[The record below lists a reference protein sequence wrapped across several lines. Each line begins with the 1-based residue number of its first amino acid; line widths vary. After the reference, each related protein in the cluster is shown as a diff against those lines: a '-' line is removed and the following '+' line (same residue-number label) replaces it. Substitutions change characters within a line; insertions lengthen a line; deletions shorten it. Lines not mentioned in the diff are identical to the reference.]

1 MAVSLIPSTIPGVCR
16 SPRKTHPGIHTILG
30 ADERAKPTSMHI
42 LAAHSSAY
50 QPAIYGNCV
59 HTQYAALAERH
70 ICDRTYI
77 GFDKRAFRTLTRPVL
92 KNFYQR
98 MGGSVL
104 KYSLES
110 IVNGYSGGKRAV
122 YERAR
127 LDVTRKRFDPRWAQV
142 KMFVKPDK
150 IPAGEIMEK
159 APRAIQFRSPQFNLL
174 MATYLKPLE
183 KMVYELTSPAGFR
196 VFAKGRNLQ
205 ERAADIIA
213 AYDSIPNCV
222 VIEADHKKFDSCVT
236 VEHLKFLH
244 SIYLKF
250 HRNSYFL
257 KFLLN
262 HQLYNK
268 GRSPYLR
275 YKVKGTRMSGDFD
288 TALGNSLLN
297 YFVLAAAL
305 TNVGVERYELY
316 IDGDDSL
323 IFLSKGDVEK
333 FSKVNFAQLGF
344 ETEWQVKNLITAEF
358 CKAHVIRCDPPVL
371 ARHPHRVMAH
381 LQVCLKE
388 YGPSTWPE
396 LFQGKLVCE
405 YWANQGIP
413 YVAHYITTLLD
424 RRLPFKIPVEDL
436 RRWSMVCSHAKGRV
450 TQQAYFD
457 MIEAFDFGHEQGYL
471 LKTPVASA
479 YCESG
484 PAGKHS
490 KTSKKKRM
498 RYVWSAKSILRTR
511 ATFSTLDCSP
521 SLRCGAGCGCGAY
534 ESRRQCGE
542 LAFP

>member
-1 MAVSLIPSTIPGVCR
+1 MRAV
-16 SPRKTHPGIHTILG
+16 
-30 ADERAKPTSMHI
+30 DERATPTSMKI

-50 QPAIYGNCV
+50 KPAIYGNCV

-77 GFDKRAFRTLTRPVL
+77 GFDETSFKAKTKPILKKFLKRMKGPVT
-92 KNFYQR
+92 
-98 MGGSVL
+98 

-110 IVNGYSGGKRAV
+110 IVNGYSGGKKAV
-122 YERAR
+122 YARACQ
-127 LDVTRKRFDPRWAQV
+127 DVKSKRFDPRWARV

-150 IPAGEIMEK
+150 IPQGEIMEK
-159 APRAIQFRSPQFNLL
+159 APRAIQFRAPQFNLL
-174 MATYLKPLE
+174 LATYLKPLE
-183 KMVYELTSPAGFR
+183 KMVYEFTSPAGFR

-205 ERAADIIA
+205 ERALDIMNMFE
-213 AYDSIPNCV
+213 SIPDCV
-222 VIEADHKKFDSCVT
+222 IVEADHSKFDSCVNVT
-236 VEHLKFLH
+236 HLKFLH
-244 SIYLKF
+244 RLYLKY
-250 HRNSYFL
+250 HNNSYFL
-257 KFLLN
+257 KFLLS
-262 HQLYNK
+262 HQLNNK
-268 GRSPYLR
+268 GRSQFLR

-297 YFVLAAAL
+297 YFVLQAAIRD
-305 TNVGVERYELY
+305 VGIERFELY

-323 IFLSKGDVEK
+323 IFMSKGDAEK
-333 FSKVNFAQLGF
+333 FPNINFSQFGF
-344 ETEWQVKNLITAEF
+344 ETTWAVKNLITAEF

-371 ARHPHRVMAH
+371 ARHPHRVLAH
-381 LQVCLKE
+381 LQVCLKD
-388 YGPSTWPE
+388 YGASTWPE

-413 YVAHYITTLLD
+413 YVAHYITTLMD
-424 RRLPFKIPVEDL
+424 RKLPFKIPVEDL

-450 TQQAYFD
+450 TQQAYLD

-484 PAGKHS
+484 PAGKYS

-498 RYVWSAKSILRTR
+498 RYVWSDKSIHRTR

-521 SLRCGAGCGCGAY
+521 SLWCGAGCRCGDF
-534 ESRRQCGE
+534 ESRRECGE
-542 LAFP
+542 LAFPQ